1 MIMKKI
7 LSIFAALAF
16 AALCISCQKG
26 DGDAEYGN
34 ILVYIPQAMT
44 NGSID
49 NVYAVP
55 GGEAERTYN
64 FKESGDVVNVFLG
77 VYRSGKIDAKEVTV
91 SVAVDDAES
100 QAQAASLGAAVMPSS
115 LYTLPSSAKVE
126 AGKNSTTFYLA
137 LSKAA
142 LKDAANAGKTY
153 VLCVRISNPSNYE
166 LNEDAS
172 VVVVKLDVD
181 ALNNLVG

>member
-7 LSIFAALAF
+7 LSIFASIAL

-55 GGEAERTYN
+55 GGDAERTYN
-64 FKESGDVVNVFLG
+64 FKAEGDVVNVFLG
-77 VYRSGKIDAKEVTV
+77 VYRSGKINAKEVTV
-91 SVAVDDAES
+91 NVAVDDAES
-100 QAQAASLGAAVMPSS
+100 QAQASAAGAAVMPSS

-126 AGKNSTTFYLA
+126 AGKNATSFYLA
-137 LSKAA
+137 LSKSA
-142 LKDAANAGKTY
+142 LQDAANAGKTY
-153 VLCVRISNPSNYE
+153 ILCVRISNPSNYQ

-181 ALNNLVG
+181 ALKALI